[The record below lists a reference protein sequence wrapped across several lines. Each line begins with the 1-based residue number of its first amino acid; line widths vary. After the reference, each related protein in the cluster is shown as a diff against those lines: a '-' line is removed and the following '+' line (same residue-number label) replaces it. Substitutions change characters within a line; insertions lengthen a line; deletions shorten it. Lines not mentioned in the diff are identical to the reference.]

1 MEWAPSI
8 GVIIRLRIG
17 LHTFVFQQHRLW
29 QQLPMNPSYICAP
42 HGSSPSTDLLL
53 KNKCEH
59 LITQPNLRQCYEYVN
74 WISIWFLT
82 GLTPQFRKSKNRLFW
97 AGERLR
103 EYIVWKILATSPY
116 SAQSVKIWAFHHLR
130 FRQSKNRLFWGGE
143 RLRDYILR
151 KITHPLPIVH
161 DLWKFELSISYG
173 LEKEKIAYFWVVRG
187 CVTIFCEKSCILSIL
202 CTICEN
208 LSFLSFTVLERVKS
222 LILGCWEVA
231 WL

>member
-82 GLTPQFRKSKNRLFW
+82 GLTPEFRKSKKSLFW

-103 EYIVWKILATSPY
+103 
-116 SAQSVKIWAFHHLR
+116 
-130 FRQSKNRLFWGGE
+130 
-143 RLRDYILR
+143 DYIYW

-161 DLWKFELSISYG
+161 NLWKFELSITYG
-173 LEKEKIAYFWVVRG
+173 LHRAKIAYFGVVRG
-187 CVTIFCEKSCILSIL
+187 CVTIFCEKSRILFLFWI
-202 CTICEN
+202 ICKN
-208 LSFLSFTVLERVKS
+208 LSFPSFTV
-222 LILGCWEVA
+222 
-231 WL
+231 